1 MCIIRN
7 HLSKIVDLDF
17 LLKYNLSNTKKLP
30 KLKQIILSAKLGT
43 NYKASIAVLIGILT
57 FMKPCVTISKKNVLS
72 LSLRKG
78 DPVGIKTILR
88 QRSIENFFVIFLF
101 EMLPSTK
108 KLSPLKFHKQSLH
121 WQIKDVFEYEETS
134 DIYIY
139 ISEISTLDIVINGT
153 NLNSNFF
160 AALRLPANKNW
171 DK

>member
-1 MCIIRN
+1 MSIIRN
-7 HLSKIVDLDF
+7 HLTKIVDLDF
-17 LLKYNLSNTKKLP
+17 LLKYNVGNTKKLP
-30 KLKQIILSAKLGT
+30 KLKKIILSAKLST

-57 FMKPCVTISKKNVLS
+57 FIKPCITISQKNVLS
-72 LSLRKG
+72 ISLRKG

-88 QRSIENFFVIFLF
+88 QKSIENFFLIFLF
-101 EMLPSTK
+101 EILPSTK

-139 ISEISTLDIVINGT
+139 ISEVHTLDIVINGI

-160 AALRLPANKNW
+160 AALRLPVNKN
-171 DK
+171 